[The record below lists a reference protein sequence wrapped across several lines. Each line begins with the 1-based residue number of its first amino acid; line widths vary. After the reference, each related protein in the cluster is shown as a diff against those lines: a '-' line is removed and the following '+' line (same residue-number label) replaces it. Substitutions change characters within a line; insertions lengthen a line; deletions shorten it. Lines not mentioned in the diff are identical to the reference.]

1 MASTLI
7 SLSMLNKNEHLKEVI
22 AAIGSDV
29 HQPPTLTKK
38 LGEVYGH
45 LGYNDLHS
53 CYYAIVVSILEVFSP
68 HFGKKSASV
77 FSYGMPEMMKATP
90 TLKAEKSLWNQVL
103 QVSVGEDFSPF
114 SAYPNWPLKITGSS
128 SRSCLDDLMSSGHIQ
143 LQGMEMIQQLHHH
156 TLEMQLDQ
164 LAAVFGT
171 TDSTTYSIKREVWP
185 HADILYYQVPNDV
198 VINLDAPGPVK
209 RIQPKSKKSASS
221 PSKKRKREP
230 SPASSNGS
238 EAVAAKKE
246 EKKQPLA
253 HPEYPEGTVGRLA
266 DSLGNFAMD
275 KEVSL
280 HTTPFPTDPSIPQR
294 MSPSQSGRS
303 TSPGSPVS
311 ETHIEEEGLIHH
323 FDNRSDSETG
333 DIVWKYQQRLHAKQP
348 RSPSQSQS
356 QPQVNRECTLSPV
369 TWPIHGEIDQVLLHQ
384 SSKEGPHANNQP
396 ALQDEATG
404 GDQLEA
410 HKHVPNIPH
419 QPQSTDL
426 PGTDGHKQAEP
437 QAHLMAD
444 EVTHRKDL
452 DQPWNGSSMEPSPA
466 HSDLEDG
473 NDEDNNKVSDTMLE
487 DGNQGEN
494 NKETSKDGDEEG
506 TSEDSDEEGTSE
518 DSDDKESSKDSDD
531 KESSKDSDD
540 KESSKD
546 TDEEESS
553 ENPTSETDK
562 ASKDEGKVEKAGKK
576 GKGKPVDVAA
586 LRQSEHNAKREGK
599 NLAGMQ
605 DTSKKGK
612 GKGKG
617 AIPKPKPK
625 PNPNPNP
632 TSDSSVSPNESE
644 DETEPRYDEFQD
656 EDVILTAPDLSRM
669 TSIGDVEF
677 CTPLKP
683 RLSLESRQGEEVH
696 LELATVWEDTG
707 DPSQPFVKHS
717 FNLRWPTSSMNSI
730 QDFHDMLEAS
740 GHNQEQGPYRSESC
754 ISVLDATIASWSD
767 EKLLQMHKQFDIHV
781 ICKNR
786 SHDLD
791 NFHTE
796 MRQGSLHQ
804 LFNADRLDPGR
815 QDVNFLTI
823 PLPQNATP
831 PDYVRPISLI
841 GCASQHYGAT
851 PFPSE
856 SLSWGLVATVP
867 AMSPTHRDAGKF
879 AMYIEVISGTK
890 LWSLLDNGPSSSP
903 PPSVLVEINAKKYR
917 WTGLVLRPGHVLIM
931 RPGREHLVYTL
942 EDSILRGGHFYSKV
956 TLRRSLKAG
965 LQEHWWGCSS
975 TNTEHLASE
984 SILYQLVQH
993 YSHCLAMKDDDDNV
1007 HVDLPEDDELA
1018 ALLAIVMCPEEFEP
1032 EMVED
1037 EQGEVVPWMWL
1048 IGLKEDRW
1056 RAKGAASSI
1065 LHRMESLYPLCQ
1077 DNWNQIIEYAVRNS
1091 HSEE

>member
-1 MASTLI
+1 
-7 SLSMLNKNEHLKEVI
+7 
-22 AAIGSDV
+22 
-29 HQPPTLTKK
+29 
-38 LGEVYGH
+38 
-45 LGYNDLHS
+45 
-53 CYYAIVVSILEVFSP
+53 
-68 HFGKKSASV
+68 
-77 FSYGMPEMMKATP
+77 
-90 TLKAEKSLWNQVL
+90 
-103 QVSVGEDFSPF
+103 
-114 SAYPNWPLKITGSS
+114 
-128 SRSCLDDLMSSGHIQ
+128 MSSGHIQ

-156 TLEMQLDQ
+156 TLETQLDQ
-164 LAAVFGT
+164 LASAFGT

-209 RIQPKSKKSASS
+209 RIQPKSKKSASL

-230 SPASSNGS
+230 SSASSNES
-238 EAVAAKKE
+238 EAVAAKKRRE
-246 EKKQPLA
+246 EATPGPSVTTFSA
-253 HPEYPEGTVGRLA
+253 REYPEGTVGRLA

-275 KEVSL
+275 EEVSL

-294 MSPSQSGRS
+294 IVHHNQ
-303 TSPGSPVS
+303 
-311 ETHIEEEGLIHH
+311 EEGLIHH
-323 FDNRSDSETG
+323 FNGGSDSETG
-333 DIVWKYQQRLHAKQP
+333 DIVWKYQQHFHAKQP

-356 QPQVNRECTLSPV
+356 QLQVNRQCTLSPV
-369 TWPIHGEIDQVLLHQ
+369 TWPIHGEIDQALLHQ

-396 ALQDEATG
+396 ALQDEVTG

-410 HKHVPNIPH
+410 HKDVPNVPH
-419 QPQSTDL
+419 QPQSADL
-426 PGTDGHKQAEP
+426 PGTDGHQQAEP

-444 EVTHRKDL
+444 KVTHRKDL
-452 DQPWNGSSMEPSPA
+452 DQLWNGSGMEPSPA

-473 NDEDNNKVSDTMLE
+473 NDEDNNNLSDTMLE

-506 TSEDSDEEGTSE
+506 TSEDSD
-518 DSDDKESSKDSDD
+518 DKESSKD
-531 KESSKDSDD
+531 
-540 KESSKD
+540 
-546 TDEEESS
+546 
-553 ENPTSETDK
+553 NK

-586 LRQSEHNAKREGK
+586 LRRSERNAKQEGK

-605 DTSKKGK
+605 DTLKKGK
-612 GKGKG
+612 AKAKG
-617 AIPKPKPK
+617 AIPKPKPKPK

-656 EDVILTAPDLSRM
+656 EDVVLTVSDLSRM
-669 TSIGDVEF
+669 TSVGDVEF
-677 CTPLKP
+677 CTPVHVYQESPRDPLVFAQLKP

-696 LELATVWEDTG
+696 LELATVWGDTG
-707 DPSQPFVKHS
+707 DPSQPFVKRS
-717 FNLRWPTSSMNSI
+717 FNLHWPTSSMNGI
-730 QDFHDMLEAS
+730 QDFCDMLEAS

-754 ISVLDATIASWSD
+754 ISVLDTTIVSWSD
-767 EKLLQMHKQFDIHV
+767 KKLLQMHKQFDIHV
-781 ICKNR
+781 IPSQPPVKHDFSIETCQNTGMNVYQMRQVHENR
-786 SHDLD
+786 SRDLD

-831 PDYVRPISLI
+831 LDYVRWISLI
-841 GCASQHYGAT
+841 ECALQHYGAT

-867 AMSPTHRDAGKF
+867 GMSPTHRDACKF
-879 AMYIEVISGTK
+879 AMYIKVISGTK
-890 LWSLLDNGPSSSP
+890 LWSLLDDGPSSSP
-903 PPSVLVEINAKKYR
+903 LPNVLVEINAKEYQ

-956 TLRRSLKAG
+956 TLRRLLKAG

-984 SILYQLVQH
+984 SILYRLVQH

-1007 HVDLPEDDELA
+1007 HGV
-1018 ALLAIVMCPEEFEP
+1018 
-1032 EMVED
+1032 
-1037 EQGEVVPWMWL
+1037 
-1048 IGLKEDRW
+1048 
-1056 RAKGAASSI
+1056 
-1065 LHRMESLYPLCQ
+1065 
-1077 DNWNQIIEYAVRNS
+1077 
-1091 HSEE
+1091 